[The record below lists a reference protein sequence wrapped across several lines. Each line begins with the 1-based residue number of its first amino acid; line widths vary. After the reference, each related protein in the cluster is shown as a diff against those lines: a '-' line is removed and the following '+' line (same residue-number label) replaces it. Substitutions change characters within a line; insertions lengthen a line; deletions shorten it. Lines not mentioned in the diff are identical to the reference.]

1 MAVAEEADSSLRLLQ
16 MAALQQELGA
26 QLQQQSRRRGGAVGQ
41 ELPAQGPG
49 SKSEGNSDEEEE
61 EKKVAVKGGA
71 ENPDLP
77 KELKG
82 EEDDGG

>member
-1 MAVAEEADSSLRLLQ
+1 MAVGEEHDSRLCLLQ

-26 QLQQQSRRRGGAVGQ
+26 QLQQQGRRRGGAVGQ
-41 ELPAQGPG
+41 ELSAQGPG
-49 SKSEGNSDEEEE
+49 SKSEGDSDEEEE

-77 KELKG
+77 KELKDT
-82 EEDDGG
+82 EADGG

>member
-1 MAVAEEADSSLRLLQ
+1 MLRLLQ

-26 QLQQQSRRRGGAVGQ
+26 QLQQQSRRRGGAAGQ
-41 ELPAQGPG
+41 EPPAQGPG
-49 SKSEGNSDEEEE
+49 TKSEADSDEEEE

-77 KELKG
+77 KELKD
-82 EEDDGG
+82 EEADGG

>member
-1 MAVAEEADSSLRLLQ
+1 MRLLQ

-26 QLQQQSRRRGGAVGQ
+26 QMQQQSRKRGSASGQ

-49 SKSEGNSDEEEE
+49 SKSEGDSDEEEE

-77 KELKG
+77 KELK
-82 EEDDGG
+82 EDEADGG